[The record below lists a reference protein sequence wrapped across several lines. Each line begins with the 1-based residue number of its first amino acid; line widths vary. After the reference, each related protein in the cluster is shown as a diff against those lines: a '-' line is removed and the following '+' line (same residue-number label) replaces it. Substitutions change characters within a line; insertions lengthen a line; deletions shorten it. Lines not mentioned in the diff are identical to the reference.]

1 VTSPNQWALI
11 SRNETLMDT
20 PKKMV
25 LNSIGVLLKVQSN
38 KGVSLTV
45 DRTEI
50 TLEIVKS
57 NDAITVAI

>member
-1 VTSPNQWALI
+1 
-11 SRNETLMDT
+11 MDT